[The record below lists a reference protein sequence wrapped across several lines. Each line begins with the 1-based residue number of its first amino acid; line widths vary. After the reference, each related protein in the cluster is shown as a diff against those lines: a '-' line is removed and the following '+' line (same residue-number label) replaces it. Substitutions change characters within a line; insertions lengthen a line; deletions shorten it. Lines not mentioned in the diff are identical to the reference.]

1 MNPQDDAVEVPAAW
15 LRAQDGASWL
25 ITHSGACWPQ
35 ASFEYRSVHD
45 VLALTLLFAG
55 RDTPLLN
62 VNQTQ
67 PGALRTLVADDVEWA
82 VWCQGCLDPGV
93 PDLLR
98 ADKELATRAF
108 RYLAASRLLG
118 GSLDEALD
126 IRAVIAASR
135 AAGVSVGVALAQRVL
150 DPPPRRCHTNHWP
163 GTT

>member
-1 MNPQDDAVEVPAAW
+1 MNPHDDVAEVPVAW
-15 LRAQDGASWL
+15 LRAQDGASRL
-25 ITHSGACWPQ
+25 IMHSGACWPQ
-35 ASFEYRSVHD
+35 ASFEYRAVHD
-45 VLALTLLFAG
+45 VLTLTLLFAG

-62 VNQTQ
+62 VNQAQ
-67 PGALRTLVADDVEWA
+67 PDALRPLVADDVEWA

-93 PDLLR
+93 PDLPR

-126 IRAVIAASR
+126 IRAVTATCR
-135 AAGVSVGVALAQRVL
+135 GAGVSIGVALAQRVL
-150 DPPPRRCHTNHWP
+150 DPCPRRCHTNPWP